1 MATIRSLKQGKAL
14 GLDSLNAELFQ
25 SLQHKFFSHSAAM
38 WEEQQLLDNWTEG
51 VIVKILKK
59 GALSNCNNW
68 KGVTLL
74 PVPSKILA
82 KLIIRWISEGVDQ
95 QLSQDQAGF
104 HKGQGCMDQ
113 IFTLRNIT
121 EQFTEWQKQLYINCV
136 DFEKAFNS
144 IHRQS
149 RTCIR
154 RAYGI
159 PQLILLVIKSFYNNF
174 KYRVGNSESSF
185 GVKTRMSYV
194 CFALN
199 LIIDRVMPA
208 ANNNGLTT
216 GHQMNPLLNP

>member
-149 RTCIR
+149 LWYMHTQ
-154 RAYGI
+154 GI
-159 PQLILLVIKSFYNNF
+159 WNSTADPPCHQELLQQLQVQSGK
-174 KYRVGNSESSF
+174 
-185 GVKTRMSYV
+185 
-194 CFALN
+194 
-199 LIIDRVMPA
+199 
-208 ANNNGLTT
+208 
-216 GHQMNPLLNP
+216 Q